1 MFTLAPLTSP
11 LTATF
16 GTSHRR
22 AARSLSAQA
31 TGRPQVQDRHRFTLP
46 VAPRGSHAAAA
57 GRRAHNK
64 RFGDRKP
71 PRRVFWSLVGH
82 HHDKRLTGLI
92 DVADPAVMTPAHHVG
107 TEPHKGL
114 RASRSRCRRSAAATA
129 AVVVLVGGVR
139 ESSPAE
145 LQSGAQQRWP
155 STIRPRRR
163 AATVCSVSVSMVA
176 EPSSDVEKAVKRVK

>member
-1 MFTLAPLTSP
+1 
-11 LTATF
+11 
-16 GTSHRR
+16 
-22 AARSLSAQA
+22 
-31 TGRPQVQDRHRFTLP
+31 
-46 VAPRGSHAAAA
+46 
-57 GRRAHNK
+57 
-64 RFGDRKP
+64 
-71 PRRVFWSLVGH
+71 
-82 HHDKRLTGLI
+82 
-92 DVADPAVMTPAHHVG
+92 MTPAHHVG

-155 STIRPRRR
+155 SAIRPRRR

-176 EPSSDVEKAVKRVK
+176 EPSSDHRRRKGGEKGEMTERRHHSHRASSREFSGRNFRAVPRPTARPGGGAPREGKVRAAPAAAARARRHQLGHLRSSSPNKQSKDLRSESRFPEPCSVRMSVCAPRGV